1 MIIYNKEK
9 CEGAFCEEAVG
20 VVGENLVNEVEF
32 LVKNFTGENVTACV
46 HLRFSDGSVN
56 SAVPQSVKAVDN
68 GTYIVWRIGK
78 NDIFRH
84 GRVEVQLEL
93 RDGERLLQTEIVRLF
108 AGESL
113 PVEDREYSNPNS
125 ETLALRDEAKILWE
139 RTFEQNEKIEE
150 NIRLIAQSDITLK
163 EDVRN
168 KAVNKENLTA
178 ESYPSVE
185 YLNNY
190 YYDAEKVEELL
201 DEVDESASLKIN
213 LKADKDSV
221 DSAFAALNKTVSD
234 NKAETDTALDRKA
247 DKATT
252 LAGYKITDAYTKTLS
267 DRMYSCPISIAFDEN
282 NIPLTFVS
290 NSRLMSA
297 HFSAVSEK
305 IRYVYISSHVDTVDS
320 DAFSDCTNLSAVY
333 YGVNNNDRI
342 DNFSAIIRSALPN
355 NNIKT
360 FHNTS
365 RREISDFL
373 INSIKSLSEIKYD
386 SSNVENGSGT
396 LSPATSTDTG
406 CEGNFIYSKNGNTVT
421 VAVNITKFLAG
432 KNYVR
437 MSGLPFKQNLSI
449 RLASMLAK
457 ASSGDY
463 VNVRIDGSWIYFTK
477 SGSTFSD
484 GETLIVT
491 VTYII

>member
-32 LVKNFTGENVTACV
+32 LVRNFTGENVTACV

-56 SAVPQSVKAVDN
+56 SAVPQSVKAIDN

-150 NIRLIAQSDITLK
+150 NIRVIAQSDITLK
-163 EDVRN
+163 EDIGN

-190 YYDAEKVEELL
+190 YYDAERVEEMI
-201 DEVDESASLKIN
+201 DEVDESSSIKIN

-221 DSAFAALNKTVSD
+221 DSAFAALNRTVSD
-234 NKAETDTALDRKA
+234 NKAETDAALDGKA

-252 LAGYKITDAYTKTLS
+252 LAGYGITDAYS
-267 DRMYSCPISIAFDEN
+267 
-282 NIPLTFVS
+282 
-290 NSRLMSA
+290 
-297 HFSAVSEK
+297 K
-305 IRYVYISSHVDTVDS
+305 IYLDKALRNKLDKMPFDTVLAENS
-320 DAFSDCTNLSAVY
+320 PNYVTSGTMFSV
-333 YGVNNNDRI
+333 
-342 DNFSAIIRSALPN
+342 
-355 NNIKT
+355 
-360 FHNTS
+360 
-365 RREISDFL
+365 
-373 INSIKSLSEIKYD
+373 INSVNQTIAAKYD
-386 SSNVENGSGT
+386 SSNIETGSGT
-396 LSPATSTDTG
+396 LSPATSGSTG

-421 VAVNITKFLAG
+421 ATVNMTKFLAG
-432 KNYVR
+432 KSYIQ

-449 RLASMLAK
+449 RLASLISRTA
-457 ASSGDY
+457 SGDY

-477 SGSTFSD
+477 SGSSFAD

>member
-9 CEGAFCEEAVG
+9 CEGAFCEDAVG

-32 LVKNFTGENVTACV
+32 LVRNFSGENVTACV

-125 ETLALRDEAKILWE
+125 ETLALRDEAKFLWE

-150 NIRLIAQSDITLK
+150 NIRLIAQSDITFK

-168 KAVNKENLTA
+168 KAVNKESLTA

-201 DEVDESASLKIN
+201 DEVDESASIKIN

-221 DSAFAALNKTVSD
+221 DSAFAALNKTVLD

-252 LAGYKITDAYTKTLS
+252 LAGYGITDAYNKTYLDKALKNKLDKMPFDTALAENS
-267 DRMYSCPISIAFDEN
+267 PNYVTSGTMYSVINSVNQTIAHN
-282 NIPLTFVS
+282 
-290 NSRLMSA
+290 
-297 HFSAVSEK
+297 K
-305 IRYVYISSHVDTVDS
+305 S
-320 DAFSDCTNLSAVY
+320 DAEMALSA
-333 YGVNNNDRI
+333 
-342 DNFSAIIRSALPN
+342 
-355 NNIKT
+355 
-360 FHNTS
+360 
-365 RREISDFL
+365 
-373 INSIKSLSEIKYD
+373 KYD

-421 VAVNITKFLAG
+421 VTVNMTKFLSG

-449 RLASMLAK
+449 RLASLLAR

-463 VNVRIDGSWIYFTK
+463 VNVRIDGSWLYFTK
-477 SGSTFSD
+477 SSSSFAD
-484 GETLIVT
+484 DETLIVT

>member
-32 LVKNFTGENVTACV
+32 LVRNFSGENVTACV

-93 RDGERLLQTEIVRLF
+93 RDGERILQTEIVRLF

-125 ETLALRDEAKILWE
+125 ETLALRDEARILWE
-139 RTFEQNEKIEE
+139 RIAEQNEKIEE
-150 NIRLIAQSDITLK
+150 NIRVIAQSDITLK

-190 YYDAEKVEELL
+190 YYDAEKVEEML
-201 DEVDESASLKIN
+201 DEVDESASIKIN

-234 NKAETDTALDRKA
+234 NKAETDTALDGKA

-252 LAGYKITDAYTKTLS
+252 LAGYGITDAYNKTYLDKALKNKLDKMPFDTDLAENS
-267 DRMYSCPISIAFDEN
+267 PNYVTSGTMYSVINSVNQTIAQN
-282 NIPLTFVS
+282 
-290 NSRLMSA
+290 
-297 HFSAVSEK
+297 K
-305 IRYVYISSHVDTVDS
+305 S
-320 DAFSDCTNLSAVY
+320 DAET
-333 YGVNNNDRI
+333 
-342 DNFSAIIRSALPN
+342 ALAA
-355 NNIKT
+355 
-360 FHNTS
+360 
-365 RREISDFL
+365 
-373 INSIKSLSEIKYD
+373 KYD
-386 SSNVENGSGT
+386 SSNVETGSGT
-396 LSPATSTDTG
+396 LSPATSGSTG

-421 VAVNITKFLAG
+421 VTVNMTKFLAG
-432 KNYVR
+432 KSYIQ

-449 RLASMLAK
+449 RLASLIAK
-457 ASSGDY
+457 ASSGDLC
-463 VNVRIDGSWIYFTK
+463 NVRIDGSWIYFTK
-477 SGSTFSD
+477 SGTVFAD
-484 GETLIVT
+484 DETLIVT

>member
-32 LVKNFTGENVTACV
+32 LVRNFSGENVTACV

-168 KAVNKENLTA
+168 KAVNKESLTA

-201 DEVDESASLKIN
+201 DEVDESASIKIN

-234 NKAETDTALDRKA
+234 NKTETDTALDGKA

-252 LAGYKITDAYTKTLS
+252 LAGYEITDAYNKTYLDKALKNKLDKMPFDTALAENS
-267 DRMYSCPISIAFDEN
+267 PNYVTSGTMYSVINSVNQTIAQN
-282 NIPLTFVS
+282 
-290 NSRLMSA
+290 
-297 HFSAVSEK
+297 K
-305 IRYVYISSHVDTVDS
+305 S
-320 DAFSDCTNLSAVY
+320 DAA
-333 YGVNNNDRI
+333 
-342 DNFSAIIRSALPN
+342 SALAA
-355 NNIKT
+355 
-360 FHNTS
+360 
-365 RREISDFL
+365 
-373 INSIKSLSEIKYD
+373 KYD

-421 VAVNITKFLAG
+421 VTVNMTKFLAG

-449 RLASMLAK
+449 RLASLLAR

-463 VNVRIDGSWIYFTK
+463 VNVRIDGSWLYFTK
-477 SGSTFSD
+477 SSSSFAD
-484 GETLIVT
+484 DETLIVT